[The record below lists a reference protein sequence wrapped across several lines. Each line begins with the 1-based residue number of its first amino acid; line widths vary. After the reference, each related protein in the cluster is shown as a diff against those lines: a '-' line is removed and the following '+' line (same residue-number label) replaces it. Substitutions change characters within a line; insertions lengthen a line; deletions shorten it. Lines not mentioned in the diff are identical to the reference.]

1 MRYECPLSRVTFEP
15 GQVLLW
21 AWHGVKVEAMA
32 INEAERTTGI
42 VWKVRREERL
52 RRWVVGVTVVRWSCH
67 THTGS
72 EVNSC
77 VGRVVERL

>member
-15 GQVLLW
+15 DQVLLW
-21 AWHGVKVEAMA
+21 AWHGVKGEAMA

-52 RRWVVGVTVVRWSCH
+52 RRWVVGATVVRWSCH
-67 THTGS
+67 THTGN